1 MYIQLSTSL
10 LSSRHQSPC
19 VVAQE
24 AVVAIDMTLLL
35 SAVIVFITTVTSVV
49 QVRRC
54 IAYRAGEDAVSS
66 AVIASP
72 LRHLPINEMTFKH
85 PRAVVQ

>member
-1 MYIQLSTSL
+1 MCSHHPSPYIVT
-10 LSSRHQSPC
+10 
-19 VVAQE
+19 QE

-66 AVIASP
+66 VIALGHP
-72 LRHLPINEMTFKH
+72 HPHFTNEMIFKH
-85 PRAVVQ
+85 PHVPV